1 MKAAT
6 RAPKRGIRWR
16 ETMWGYVFLTPMI
29 LGLLFFFLA
38 PILFS
43 IVLSFSEWNMLR
55 DIRFVG
61 LANYTELF
69 HDPLVAQ
76 AIKVTLYF
84 TGLAVPGINLLSLFL
99 AALLN
104 TQVKGLSIYRTALY
118 IPSIVPAVASSAL
131 WMFILNPVFG
141 LANAVLKVFGLPPS
155 NWLFDTKTVIPCI
168 VVMTIWSSGNT
179 VIIYLAGL
187 QGLPGELYE
196 AATVDGAGALR
207 KFFSLTLPL
216 LSPVIFYNLIISI
229 INSMQMFTAGY
240 IMTKGGPNNASLFYM
255 LHLYRT
261 AFANQ
266 EMGYAS
272 AMAWLLFFVVGVLT
286 VINFAA
292 SKKWVYQETGGE

>member
-1 MKAAT
+1 MKAAA
-6 RAPKRGIRWR
+6 RAPKGGIRWR
-16 ETMWGYVFLTPMI
+16 ETMWGYLFLTPTI
-29 LGLLFFFLA
+29 LGLLFFYLV

-61 LANYTELF
+61 LANYTQLF

-84 TGLAVPGINLLSLFL
+84 TVLAVPGINLLSLFL

-104 TQVKGLSIYRTALY
+104 TRVKGLSIYRTALY

-141 LANAVLKVFGLPPS
+141 LANAMLKSLGLQPS
-155 NWLFDTKTVIPCI
+155 NWLFDTKLVIPCI

-196 AATVDGAGALR
+196 AATVDGAGTMR

-229 INSMQMFTAGY
+229 INCMQMFTAGY

-261 AFANQ
+261 AFTNQ

-272 AMAWLLFFVVGVLT
+272 AMAWLLFLAIGILT
-286 VINFAA
+286 AINFAV